1 MTYSRGK
8 HTIVF
13 DDGDVKTFD
22 LLRVRTHFGKT
33 PPAVHEENSMS
44 SDLKITEEEKDDISD
59 ELFQKFKVYYAKHN
73 PDLSARNIKSLLKNI
88 DESSALCFGAKST
101 KNIGERIKLDGVD
114 ETDSQDDEDDFYND
128 EEDTFHDFNDEEEE
142 EEKLDDVAG
151 EIRERK
157 SVLLRGRQKTF

>member
-59 ELFQKFKVYYAKHN
+59 ELFQKFKVYYAEHN
-73 PDLSARNIKSLLKNI
+73 PDLSARNIKSLLKKHRTRAQLSVLVQKI
-88 DESSALCFGAKST
+88 HKKYG
-101 KNIGERIKLDGVD
+101 GERIKLDDID
-114 ETDSQDDEDDFYND
+114 ETDSQDDE
-128 EEDTFHDFNDEEEE
+128 
-142 EEKLDDVAG
+142 G
-151 EIRERK
+151 
-157 SVLLRGRQKTF
+157 